1 MTVTLVAAVA
11 ANGVIGADGTMPWH
25 LPEDLARFKALTMG
39 HTMIMGR
46 RTYESIGRPLPG
58 RTTVVVTRQP
68 DWSADGVIVVGSVD
82 DALAIPDDGEAF
94 VVGGAEIYRQTLDAA
109 DVLEITLI
117 DERPAGDTYF
127 PEVDWEDWE
136 EVEREDHDGF
146 SFVTFHRRSR
156 SADT

>member
-82 DALAIPDDGEAF
+82 DALAIPDDDEAF